1 VLAQLLVAGQG
12 NHLHHVK
19 VGRFAVDVVE
29 AVGEAG
35 REVGVLGGAAGA
47 LQAKRLLQGHPHRLL
62 EVWKNFFFCK
72 YTTSVPKVHVKLITT
87 ATDVLLTALEVY
99 VVLWHAPGG
108 VQLINAALWHAVE
121 IPTKHQ
127 RQPLTK
133 LKHPS

>member
-12 NHLHHVK
+12 DHLHHVK

-62 EVWKNFFFCK
+62 EVWKNFFFLQMHYKCSESPCK
-72 YTTSVPKVHVKLITT
+72 INNHRYRRITYCFGSLRGPLARSRWCTTDKCRTL
-87 ATDVLLTALEVY
+87 A
-99 VVLWHAPGG
+99 
-108 VQLINAALWHAVE
+108 
-121 IPTKHQ
+121 
-127 RQPLTK
+127 RC
-133 LKHPS
+133 